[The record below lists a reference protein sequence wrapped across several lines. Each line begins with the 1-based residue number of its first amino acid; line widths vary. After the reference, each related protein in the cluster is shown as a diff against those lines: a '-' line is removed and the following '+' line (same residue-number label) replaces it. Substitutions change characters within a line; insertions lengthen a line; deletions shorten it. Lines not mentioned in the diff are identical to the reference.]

1 MTKRKVIINVLLG
14 ILVALI
20 VVYIGY
26 EIINSIQFQIC
37 QYCIKTNWAGYLTGD
52 IEVNC
57 SEFPSEKKLECE
69 QLIASNIEHEDE
81 TFSKCCNNT
90 PCSDT
95 YYSQEDNLCHL
106 VLCENLY
113 GKNNPKCVYPAK

>member
-1 MTKRKVIINVLLG
+1 MI
-14 ILVALI
+14 
-20 VVYIGY
+20 
-26 EIINSIQFQIC
+26 
-37 QYCIKTNWAGYLTGD
+37 
-52 IEVNC
+52 
-57 SEFPSEKKLECE
+57 KLEE
-69 QLIASNIEHEDE
+69 PIIEPMIYLLIFCIAMALLLFAFDIAFVKSKAKIE